1 MSKKKED
8 RGTPF
13 FYSYIK
19 CIYIYISM
27 SIQVTLF
34 ESFIYTNTVYIM
46 NHGGYD
52 ELK

>member
-1 MSKKKED
+1 
-8 RGTPF
+8 
-13 FYSYIK
+13 
-19 CIYIYISM
+19 M

-46 NHGGYD
+46 NQCGYD